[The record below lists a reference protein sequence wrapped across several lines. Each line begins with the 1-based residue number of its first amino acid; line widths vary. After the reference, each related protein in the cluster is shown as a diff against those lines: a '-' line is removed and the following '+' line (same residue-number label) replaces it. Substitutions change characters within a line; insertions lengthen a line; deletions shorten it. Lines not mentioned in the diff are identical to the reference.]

1 MARTNIG
8 SVVALKQVCKQRIEK
23 LKQVQHAKNEKQVL
37 QEMSGQDFFPRL
49 HCAFQDSN
57 SLFYMM
63 DLIPGG
69 DICRLK
75 RYAKEWLN

>member
-37 QEMSGQDFFPRL
+37 QEMSG
-49 HCAFQDSN
+49 
-57 SLFYMM
+57 
-63 DLIPGG
+63 
-69 DICRLK
+69 
-75 RYAKEWLN
+75 